1 MLGGVFGLT
10 TVLGPL
16 IGGLFTDGL
25 SWRWAFYVNVPVGI
39 VVIVLSART
48 IPALR
53 TAGRPVIDYAGIVFV
68 VIESRARELVLPL
81 RLFRDRVF
89 TTCCALSFIVG
100 FAMLGALTFLPTF
113 EQYVFGVSAIISGV
127 RLLPMVIGLM
137 LTSVTAGTIVG
148 RTGRYKVFPVAGSI
162 IIGIGLF
169 LLSRMTE
176 TTSAVLS
183 SAYLLVL
190 GLGIGLSMQV
200 LTLIVQNTA
209 SYADLG
215 VATSGVTF
223 FRTPRSRRWSTP
235 TPNRW
240 TGSSCGRSPRPRRAA
255 RRGRAVRNDA
265 RPRGGV
271 GRRRDPPLSP
281 GVRPRGDR
289 RDRPTPPPAV
299 GGPGADVLR
308 AGR

>member
-16 IGGLFTDGL
+16 IGRLFTDDL
-25 SWRWAFYVNVPVGI
+25 SWRWAFYVNVPVAI

-183 SAYLLVL
+183 SANLLVL

-223 FRTPRSRRWSTP
+223 FARQDRAGGPHLRP
-235 TPNRW
+235 IAGQGLPV
-240 TGSSCGRSPRPRRAA
+240 GDPCG
-255 RRGRAVRNDA
+255 
-265 RPRGGV
+265 
-271 GRRRDPPLSP
+271 
-281 GVRPRGDR
+281 
-289 RDRPTPPPAV
+289 RDRPARGAGCARGAPARHRE
-299 GGPGADVLR
+299 GELAR
-308 AGR
+308 HR